1 MVVQF
6 VITMKYLFSC
16 WESIADKIKSAKH
29 IFLLLD
35 YDGTLT
41 PIVKKPE
48 AAYLS
53 SQIRNYLQELA
64 SNPSLTLGIISGRAL
79 NDLRLKVGIAN
90 ILYAGNHGLEIEGPN
105 ISFVNPEAVQ
115 AMPLLHS
122 LGQGISLALA
132 GIEGAWLEDKRLTLS
147 LHYRLVDEAQFNKLN
162 EIFNEITKEPLA
174 HARIR
179 VTSNKKSYDI
189 RPPVNWD
196 KGKSIEFMN
205 KILFPKNK
213 PFMLA
218 VGDDTT
224 DYDSFRVV
232 NTAQGISIFVGDAN
246 IKSPAC
252 YFLQSPDE
260 VHQLLLMLQA
270 ILNCQ

>member
-1 MVVQF
+1 
-6 VITMKYLFSC
+6 MKYLFSC
-16 WESIADKIKSAKH
+16 WEAIAGKIKSAKH

-41 PIVKKPE
+41 PIVKRPE
-48 AAYLS
+48 SAYLS
-53 SQIRNYLQELA
+53 PQIRDCLRELA

-79 NDLRLKVGIAN
+79 NDLRSKVGIAN
-90 ILYAGNHGLEIEGPN
+90 ALYAGNHGLEIEGHN

-122 LGQGISLALA
+122 LGQDISLALA
-132 GIEGAWLEDKRLTLS
+132 GIEGAWIEDKRLTLS
-147 LHYRLVDEAQFNKLN
+147 LHYRLVDEAQCNRLN

-174 HARIR
+174 YARIR
-179 VTSNKKSYDI
+179 VTSNKKTYDI

-196 KGKSIEFMN
+196 KGKAIEFIN
-205 KILFPKNK
+205 KILFLKDK
-213 PFMLA
+213 PFMLV
-218 VGDDTT
+218 VGDDKT
-224 DYDSFRVV
+224 DYDAFRVV
-232 NTAQGISIFVGDAN
+232 NTAQGISVFVGDAN

-252 YFLQSPDE
+252 YFLQSTDE